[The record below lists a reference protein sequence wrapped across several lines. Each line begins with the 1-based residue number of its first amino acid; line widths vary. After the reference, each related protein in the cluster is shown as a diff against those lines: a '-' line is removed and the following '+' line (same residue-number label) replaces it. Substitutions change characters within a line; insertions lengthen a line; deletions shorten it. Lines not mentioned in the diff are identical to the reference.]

1 MAFRAEAGYTK
12 GMTKGFPRA
21 ARSAASAPG
30 RATRLPIAFFRRDT
44 RIVARELLGKW
55 LVRERAGR
63 LQVGRIVE
71 TEAYLGTRDRACHSA
86 RGRTP
91 RTEVM
96 FGPPG
101 RAYVYRIYGMYD
113 CLNVVTEPVGCACAV
128 LIRAVEPVR
137 GIRDRTDG
145 PGRLCRAMAIDR
157 SLNGADL
164 RGPALR
170 ILAPPGA
177 GAAFRIARHPRVGVD
192 YAGAWARRLLRF
204 TVRGNRF
211 VSRV

>member
-1 MAFRAEAGYTK
+1 MRDTMRMATVPILLNPDPAGA
-12 GMTKGFPRA
+12 GC
-21 ARSAASAPG
+21 G
-30 RATRLPIAFFRRDT
+30 RATCLPIRFYGRDT
-44 RIVARELLGKW
+44 RTVARELLGKW
-55 LVRERAGR
+55 LVCDQNGSPRI
-63 LQVGRIVE
+63 GRIVE
-71 TEAYLGTRDRACHSA
+71 TEAYLGTHDRACHSA

-113 CLNVVTEPVGCACAV
+113 CVNVVTEPVGCAAAV
-128 LIRAVEPVR
+128 LIRAVEPVL
-137 GIRDRTDG
+137 GILGRTDG

-170 ILAPPGA
+170 IHEPPGP
-177 GAAFRIARHPRVGVD
+177 AAPFQIASRPRIGVD
-192 YAGAWARRLLRF
+192 YAGRWARRLLRF
-204 TVRGNRF
+204 TIRGNRF
-211 VSRV
+211 VSRA